1 MAENKIDMFK
11 LVEQVEKQ
19 KSMDID
25 DIFSTL
31 DSVKNEEDVKKEE
44 KQVKDRSYTTF
55 TSVADPDMIS
65 RPRIPDQIGQYQTRF
80 ECFKGIVENVSY
92 GTKNVNA
99 YVEGHRDAL
108 EKYYSDAYKNMKDLY
123 VIEARV
129 NDELNRFSSHSGLYE
144 KGYYDGL
151 AYVLKALKRSKEL
164 LMSRINSEITRNL

>member
-1 MAENKIDMFK
+1 MADKNIDMFK

-25 DIFSTL
+25 AIFSTL
-31 DSVKNEEDVKKEE
+31 DSVRADEEVRQQEVKSR
-44 KQVKDRSYTTF
+44 DYS
-55 TSVADPDMIS
+55 SVADPSLIT
-65 RPRIPDQIGQYQTRF
+65 RPRIPDQIGQYTTRF

-92 GTKNVNA
+92 GTRNVNA
-99 YVEGHRDAL
+99 YVEGHKDAL
-108 EKYYSDAYKNMKDLY
+108 EKYYSDAYKNSQDLY

-129 NDELNRFSSHSGLYE
+129 NDELNRFTSHAALYE

-164 LMSRINSEITRNL
+164 LMSRINSEIIRNM

>member
-1 MAENKIDMFK
+1 MPDKKIDMFK

-19 KSMDID
+19 KKMDID

-31 DSVKNEEDVKKEE
+31 DSVKDEEDRREEVK
-44 KQVKDRSYTTF
+44 VHTYTS
-55 TSVADPDMIS
+55 TSDPSLVS
-65 RPRIPDQIGQYQTRF
+65 RPRIPDKLGAFDTRF
-80 ECFKGIVENVSY
+80 ECFRCIIENVSY

-99 YVEGHRDAL
+99 YVEGHKDAL
-108 EKYYSDAYKNMKDLY
+108 EKYYGDAYQNSKDLY

-129 NDELNRFSSHSGLYE
+129 NDELNKYNSHSALYD

-164 LMSRINSEITRNL
+164 LMQRISAEMIRKL

>member
-1 MAENKIDMFK
+1 MAGKNVDMFK

-31 DSVKNEEDVKKEE
+31 DSVKADEDVRKEE
-44 KQVKDRSYTTF
+44 IKVHSYTN
-55 TSVADPDMIS
+55 VADPSMIS

-80 ECFKGIVENVSY
+80 EAFKGIVENVAY

-108 EKYYSDAYKNMKDLY
+108 EKYYGDAYKNSQDLY

-129 NDELNRFSSHSGLYE
+129 NDELNRFNSHSGLYE

-164 LMSRINSEITRNL
+164 LMSRINPEILRHL